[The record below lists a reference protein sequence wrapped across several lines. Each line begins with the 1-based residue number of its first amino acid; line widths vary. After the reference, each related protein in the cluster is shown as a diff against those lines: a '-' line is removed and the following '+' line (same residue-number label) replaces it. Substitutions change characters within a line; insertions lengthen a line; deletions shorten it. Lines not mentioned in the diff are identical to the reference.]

1 MLGELAVAAAA
12 DGEGFP
18 DIANASRPMKK
29 SEFDA
34 CAAKGVK
41 ELTYHRDREDRCSG
55 AFAAAYDAY
64 EQGTV
69 TLTQRRTDGRLH
81 YLATRRT
88 SRG

>member
-1 MLGELAVAAAA
+1 MIHDPQDPHASGRRSRGYGTMLARLGKLRPGE
-12 DGEGFP
+12 
-18 DIANASRPMKK
+18 
-29 SEFDA
+29 
-34 CAAKGVK
+34 

-81 YLATRRT
+81 YLATRKPRH
-88 SRG
+88 G